1 MNNIL
6 NILWIIILIQI
17 FIPLIQK
24 RLLAAKRLGM
34 MRNLEKYRQSRVIT
48 MIHRQETM
56 NFLGFPIAR
65 YIDIEDSE
73 HLLRAIRMA
82 PVDMPIDL
90 VLHTPGGLV
99 LASEQIAC
107 ALKRHQGNVTVFVP
121 HYAMSGGTMIALAAD
136 EIVMDPDAVL
146 GPVDP
151 QLGGPQTGYYP
162 AASILKALEQPN
174 PNREDHTIIQGDIA
188 KKAIT
193 QVYQTIYRLLLEHQ
207 PPEKASELAKMFSE
221 GRWTHDYPIDFEE
234 AKAMGLPVSDQMPDE
249 VYQLMDLYPQARPQR
264 PGVTSSLFPIAL
276 LQCRAKVRSESDTY
290 NLKSEGVIRDGM
302 ETKRERRRI
311 FCEDGIRKKRKNRK
325 KESRRNS
332 QKRRRRSLK
341 SFIT

>member
-1 MNNIL
+1 MMNNIL

-17 FIPLIQK
+17 FIPLLQK

-73 HLLRAIRMA
+73 HLLRAIRMT

-107 ALKRHQGNVTVFVP
+107 ALKRHQGKVTVFVP
-121 HYAMSGGTMIALAAD
+121 HYAMSGGTLISLAAD

-151 QLGGPQTGYYP
+151 QLGSPQSGYYP

-174 PNREDHTIIQGDIA
+174 PNRDDHILVMGDVA
-188 KKAIT
+188 KKAISQVNT
-193 QVYQTIYRLLLEHQ
+193 TVYQLLLEHQ
-207 PPEKASELAKMFSE
+207 TPEKATELARMFSE
-221 GRWTHDYPIDFEE
+221 GQWTHDYPVSYEE
-234 AKAMGLPVSDQMPDE
+234 AKEMGLPVSSGVLEE
-249 VYQLMDLYPQARPQR
+249 VYQLMEYYPQTKQQR
-264 PGVTSSLFPIAL
+264 PGVEFIPMPY
-276 LQCRAKVRSESDTY
+276 RAPVSPSKGE
-290 NLKSEGVIRDGM
+290 K
-302 ETKRERRRI
+302 
-311 FCEDGIRKKRKNRK
+311 
-325 KESRRNS
+325 
-332 QKRRRRSLK
+332 
-341 SFIT
+341 